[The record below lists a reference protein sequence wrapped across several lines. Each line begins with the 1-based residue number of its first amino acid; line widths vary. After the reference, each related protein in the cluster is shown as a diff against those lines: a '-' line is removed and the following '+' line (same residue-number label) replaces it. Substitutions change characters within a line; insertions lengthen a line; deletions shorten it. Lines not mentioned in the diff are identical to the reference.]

1 MLSELF
7 VFVLVFTLRVCDYDR
22 DCVCRT
28 VAVQSGSPSE
38 YVHIYI
44 YTCTMHYFSQDI
56 LIVFHLYKLF
66 FVFFN
71 FCFWIPLRSHTNVST
86 QFQIHSQTIAYAQML
101 LVFFSFLQC
110 QVYKTMNVWHHP
122 LLCGNIGHFVSRI
135 VNNKVILQQ
144 TPSK

>member
-1 MLSELF
+1 MSWCLLYVYATMIEIVCAALLLF
-7 VFVLVFTLRVCDYDR
+7 SLALHLNTYI
-22 DCVCRT
+22 
-28 VAVQSGSPSE
+28 
-38 YVHIYI
+38 YIYI

-101 LVFFSFLQC
+101 LVFF
-110 QVYKTMNVWHHP
+110 
-122 LLCGNIGHFVSRI
+122 FVSSVSSIQNNECLAPSI
-135 VNNKVILQQ
+135 VVREHRPLCQSN
-144 TPSK
+144 SKQ